1 MQNIENNNQYFTIN
15 ELKYNSDQLLES
27 YSNNKNEWAVYGTEK
42 TSSLYASYA
51 DLDQSLKYI
60 IDQFKNP
67 EIIENIKFLK
77 SIPNGYIPSH
87 IDSRSV
93 ALNIPV
99 LIGEDSYMIFYEN
112 GISSAKSAASLT
124 VGDKIIKTNAK
135 TITGAKELNRVFIK
149 QATCINTS
157 IPHGS
162 KNNCSLERVILSISF
177 IKEYD
182 SFDIIKKL
190 YYSNNLLKET
200 FC

>member
-1 MQNIENNNQYFTIN
+1 MQNIENNNQYFIIN
-15 ELKYNSDQLLES
+15 ELKYNSERLLEN
-27 YSNNKNEWAVYGTEK
+27 YLNNKNEWAVYGTKK
-42 TSSLYASYA
+42 TASLYASYV
-51 DLDQSLKYI
+51 DCDQSLKYI

-67 EIIENIKFLK
+67 DIIENIKFLK
-77 SIPNGYIPSH
+77 SMPNGYIPSH

-112 GISSAKSAASLT
+112 QTSFAKNPASLT
-124 VGDKIIKTNAK
+124 AGNKIVKTNAK
-135 TITGAKELNRVFIK
+135 TITGTKELNRVFIDR
-149 QATCINTS
+149 ATCINTS

-162 KNNCSLERVILSISF
+162 KNNCSQERVILSISF